1 MPHSSRRTDLFPTV
15 SGVLGAVAGP
25 ILVARGAPTGWSLL
39 LSAVGLTL
47 LSIQWLIAKDMAVD
61 FAGPRHIAIVLGGAA
76 CIAIAVVYLT
86 RAANDL
92 PSLFPGHD
100 ADSEHYRIV
109 PGVVTLMVGLVVFG
123 RSAIAAV
130 PLRASH

>member
-1 MPHSSRRTDLFPTV
+1 MADTSPRTDQFPTI
-15 SGVLGAVAGP
+15 SGLLGAAAGP

-39 LSAVGLTL
+39 LSTVGLTL
-47 LSIQWLIAKDMAVD
+47 LSIQWLIAKDIALD
-61 FAGPRHIAIVLGGAA
+61 FAGPRHVAIVLGGVA

-86 RAANDL
+86 RAASDL
-92 PSLFPGHD
+92 PLLFPGRD

-109 PGVVTLMVGLVVFG
+109 PGVVTLLVGLIVFG

-130 PLRASH
+130 PVRRIP

>member
-1 MPHSSRRTDLFPTV
+1 MADSSPRTDQFPTI
-15 SGVLGAVAGP
+15 SGLLGAAAGP

-47 LSIQWLIAKDMAVD
+47 LSIQWLIAKDVAVD
-61 FAGPRHIAIVLGGAA
+61 FAGPRHVAVVLGGVA
-76 CIAIAVVYLT
+76 CIAIAAVYLT
-86 RAANDL
+86 RAASDL

-130 PLRASH
+130 SLRGSH